1 MLGDVLIVPLV
12 LWVTVAAI
20 ACFGVYHAQRA
31 RSPVTAG
38 GFDPAVVI
46 IPVRGRPAH
55 LEPLW
60 DALSNQSYRPI
71 RVVFVVESDA
81 DPA

>member
-1 MLGDVLIVPLV
+1 MFGDVLIVPLV
-12 LWVTVAAI
+12 LWVTV
-20 ACFGVYHAQRA
+20 V
-31 RSPVTAG
+31 
-38 GFDPAVVI
+38 DPAVVI